1 MNNTRVSELSVQINE
16 AIPALLGPLRT
27 QKQLDRNALTKI
39 EAILV
44 ELSQELSSS
53 ENVSKQLV
61 GRLWFI
67 FTSMLG
73 EAEHAKNRD
82 EIEIAAWGIQ
92 EKLRRIFGPHF

>member
-1 MNNTRVSELSVQINE
+1 MNNSRVNELSVQISE

-27 QKQLDRNALTKI
+27 QKQLDRSALTKI
-39 EAILV
+39 EAIL
-44 ELSQELSSS
+44 EKLSQELAPSQD
-53 ENVSKQLV
+53 VSKQLV

-73 EAEHAKNRD
+73 EAEHARNRD

-92 EKLRRIFGPHF
+92 EKLRQIFGPHF